1 LPLSHAGDIIIVVMN
16 RVHEPAE
23 RKRRRREYIIIALVL
38 VAVAGLTV
46 LEVRL
51 SRLSEQLPL
60 SNNILFFA
68 LLNID
73 LILVLLLVF
82 LVVRNLTKLFVE
94 RRKGIFGSHL
104 KTRLVAAFVGLTL
117 IPTGVLF
124 FLALQ
129 FMNFSFE
136 GWFDPQVTNVFE
148 TSNEIVQGKYE
159 DDGEELLHFG
169 KQIRDYLQEM
179 NLLNPDYVTTLKQYI
194 EYKRQEYDLGDIRV
208 VWKDGEKVVASSQ
221 SGLSIPE
228 AALTPSGDF
237 IKKAFDGK
245 EGYMISPSEGADIV
259 RSVVPV
265 HESGP
270 TGPITAAL
278 VTQTIIDKSL
288 FQQLKTNEKSYQS
301 YLNLRQLKN
310 PLKTIHVIFLVLT
323 SLLVLFGA
331 SWFGFHIAKTLTV
344 PLVRLASA
352 TERVAKGELDARLE
366 EEGDDEMAILAR
378 SFNRMTSRL
387 ETGTR
392 ELERAYKALEAKN
405 AELEQ
410 RRRYMEIVLANVGA
424 GVVSTDSNL
433 RITTI
438 NKSAEKIFKIDIP
451 EVLGKTHR
459 EVLKPEHARMLEDLI
474 DELGNRKDGSVR
486 RTIMLNINGVPLHF
500 QVTITELR
508 TDDGGLVGLVGI
520 FEDMTEILQ
529 AQKAM
534 AWREV
539 ARRIAHE
546 IKNPLTPIQLNAE
559 RLRKRCAGKIDGEDE
574 KIFRESIDL
583 IIEQVRELRLLVD
596 EFRRFARM
604 PSARP
609 APADLNEVVREVAA
623 LYQEGCSEITFSLS
637 LDPSMPIFD
646 VDREQIKRMLNNLF
660 DNAVAAIDGEGEITV
675 TSSFIEP
682 LQIAR
687 LEVSDTGSGIPA
699 EDRERIFEPDFST
712 KKGGSGLG
720 LAIVQRIVS
729 DHFGFIRVQK
739 NAPRGTTFVIEL
751 PTQLPRMGMAAVA
764 HRYETHAGDSSEQR
778 RKRSSS

>member
-1 LPLSHAGDIIIVVMN
+1 MSRIHD
-16 RVHEPAE
+16 PAE
-23 RKRRRREYIIIALVL
+23 RKRRRREYIIIALTL
-38 VAVAGLTV
+38 IAVVGLTV

-51 SRLSEQLPL
+51 SKLSEQLPIH
-60 SNNILFFA
+60 NNILFFA
-68 LLNID
+68 LLNVD

-94 RRKGIFGSHL
+94 RRKGIFGSRL

-136 GWFDPQVTNVFE
+136 GWFDPQVTSVFE

-169 KQIRDYLQEM
+169 KQVRNYLQEM
-179 NLLNPDYVTTLKQYI
+179 NLLNPDYITTLKEYL
-194 EYKRQEYDLGDIRV
+194 EYKRKEYALGDIRV
-208 VWKDGEKVVASSQ
+208 VWKEGDRAVVSSQ
-221 SGLSIPE
+221 SGLSIPK
-228 AALTPSGDF
+228 AALAPSGEF
-237 IKKAFDGK
+237 IQKAFNGQ
-245 EGYMISPSEGADIV
+245 EGYSISPSEGADIV
-259 RSVVPV
+259 RSVVPI

-270 TGPITAAL
+270 AGPIKAAL
-278 VTQTIIDKSL
+278 VTQVIIDKSL
-288 FQQLKTNEKSYQS
+288 FRQLEANKKSYQS
-301 YLNLRQLKN
+301 YQNLRQLKN

-352 TERVAKGELDARLE
+352 TERVAQGELDARLE
-366 EEGDDEMAILAR
+366 EEGRDEMATLAR
-378 SFNRMTSRL
+378 SFNRMTSQL

-392 ELERAYKALEAKN
+392 ELERAYNALEAKN
-405 AELEQ
+405 TELEQ
-410 RRRYMEIVLANVGA
+410 RRLYMEIVLANVGA
-424 GVVSTDSNL
+424 GVVSTDSNM

-438 NKSAEKIFKIDIP
+438 NKSAENIFKINVP

-459 EVLKPEHARMLEDLI
+459 EVLKPEHARMLEDLMA
-474 DELGNRKDGSVR
+474 ELPNRKDGSVR
-486 RTIMLNINGVPLHF
+486 RAIMLNINGTPLHF

-508 TDDGGLVGLVGI
+508 TDDGNLIGLVGI

-529 AQKAM
+529 AQKAI

-574 KIFRESIDL
+574 KVFRESINL
-583 IIEQVRELRLLVD
+583 IIEQVRELRQLVD
-596 EFRRFARM
+596 EFRKFARM
-604 PSARP
+604 PSAKP
-609 APADLNEVVREVAA
+609 APADINEVVREVAA
-623 LYQEGCSEITFSLS
+623 LYQEGSSEVTFSLS
-637 LDPSMPIFD
+637 LDHSMPVFD

-675 TSSFIEP
+675 TTSFIEQ

-687 LEVSDTGSGIPA
+687 LEVSDTGKGIP
-699 EDRERIFEPDFST
+699 EQDRDKIFEPDFST
-712 KKGGSGLG
+712 KKSGSGLG

-729 DHFGFIRVQK
+729 DHFGFIRVHSNEPQ
-739 NAPRGTTFVIEL
+739 GTVFVIEL
-751 PTQLPRMGMAAVA
+751 PTQLPRMGMAAVS
-764 HRYETHAGDSSEQR
+764 HRYESRTDESSQDRPEW
-778 RKRSSS
+778 SES